1 MDQKEK
7 VIIFGTGD
15 FAEVVFSYLENDD
28 NYQVVAFT
36 INEEYKKD
44 DMKFDL
50 PIVSFEQIENEFSPS
65 KYKMFIA
72 IAYSDHN
79 RNRARIYQEA
89 KKKKYVLI
97 SYIHPK
103 AIVSKDI
110 TIGDNCFV
118 FEANVIQPFVKI
130 GNNVIIWSGNHIGH
144 HSTIG
149 DHCFIASH
157 VVVSGLVEIDD
168 YCFIG
173 VNATIREAIKIPRNC
188 IIGAN
193 ALIIKNPVENG
204 VYGGFPAK
212 LLRIDEDKNVIK
224 N

>member
-1 MDQKEK
+1 MVQKEK

-15 FAEVVFSYLENDD
+15 FAEVVFSYLENDG
-28 NYQVVAFT
+28 NYEVVAFT
-36 INEEYKKD
+36 INEEYIKD
-44 DMKFDL
+44 DVKFDL
-50 PIVSFEQIENEFSPS
+50 PIVPFEQIENEFSPS

-72 IAYSDHN
+72 VAYSDHN
-79 RNRARIYQEA
+79 RNRARIYQAA
-89 KKKKYVLI
+89 KNKNYILI

-144 HSTIG
+144 HSKIG
-149 DHCFIASH
+149 NHCFIASH
-157 VVVSGLVEIDD
+157 VVISGLVDIGD

-173 VNATIREAIKIPRNC
+173 VNATIKEAISIPSSC
-188 IIGAN
+188 IIGAS
-193 ALIIKNPVENG
+193 ALIIKNPVQNG
-204 VYGGFPAK
+204 VYGGIPAK
-212 LLRIDEDKNVIK
+212 LLRVDEEKK
-224 N
+224 G